1 MSVLGEA
8 GRTRLSIPAIGRP
21 ERPVDP
27 FLEAVREAA
36 GADFTVF
43 GEIGRAADGS
53 ISYLA
58 RDAQRD
64 CLVALK
70 LARRP
75 AAPDEFELEV
85 VQELRDDLPA
95 FDRFCAKCGSA
106 LRAWGRFC
114 PHCGAEVFGDVGP
127 WSPEELRQ
135 AVSDFAGDRYD
146 ILGEMRSQGGR
157 IYFALEKSSGKIEA
171 LRLEKKGAD
180 EFALGLTG
188 VLKPI
193 VQGIPSAPARAHVPS
208 PPPAAPRL
216 AASGDRGEPAR
227 QPGLTAP
234 PAPLH
239 PAAPARGPA
248 PVRPARPR
256 MVDEWVRLGREL
268 WGQILERPVA
278 IVALVVAGMVL
289 LVVVLALLT

>member
-8 GRTRLSIPAIGRP
+8 GRTRLSIPAMGRP

-58 RDAQRD
+58 RDARRD
-64 CLVALK
+64 CLIALK
-70 LARRP
+70 LARR
-75 AAPDEFELEV
+75 AGAPDEFELEV

-95 FDRFCAKCGSA
+95 FDKFCAQCGSA

-114 PHCGAEVFGDVGP
+114 PHCGAEVFGDAGP
-127 WSPEELRQ
+127 WAPEALRQ
-135 AVSDFAGDRYD
+135 AVTDFAGDRYD

-188 VLKPI
+188 VLKPL
-193 VQGIPSAPARAHVPS
+193 VQGTPGAAAPARAA
-208 PPPAAPRL
+208 PPPGPAPHPRPFGGQP
-216 AASGDRGEPAR
+216 APAR
-227 QPGLTAP
+227 QPGLTVP
-234 PAPLH
+234 PAPLRAPTPARA
-239 PAAPARGPA
+239 PAAT
-248 PVRPARPR
+248 RPAGAR

-268 WGQILERPVA
+268 WGQVLDRPAA
-278 IVALVVAGMVL
+278 IVAVVVAAMLL
-289 LVVVLALLT
+289 LVLVLALLT

>member
-8 GRTRLSIPAIGRP
+8 GRTRLSIPAIAGP

-27 FLEAVREAA
+27 FLEAVREVA
-36 GADFTVF
+36 GTDFTVF
-43 GEIGRAADGS
+43 GEIGRATDGS

-58 RDAQRD
+58 RDGRRD

-70 LARRP
+70 LGRR
-75 AAPDEFELEV
+75 ADAPDEFELEV

-95 FDRFCAKCGSA
+95 FDKFCAKCGSA
-106 LRAWGRFC
+106 LRPWGRFC
-114 PHCGAEVFGDVGP
+114 PQCGGEVFGDVGP

-157 IYFALEKSSGKIEA
+157 IYFAREKSSGKIEA

-193 VQGIPSAPARAHVPS
+193 VQGTTPGAGPWPGA
-208 PPPAAPRL
+208 PPPAAPP
-216 AASGDRGEPAR
+216 AGDRARPAPP
-227 QPGLTAP
+227 PGLTAP
-234 PAPLH
+234 S
-239 PAAPARGPA
+239 A
-248 PVRPARPR
+248 PVRPPEPSRGPATSRLAGPR
-256 MVDEWVRLGREL
+256 MVDEWLRLGRRL
-268 WGQILERPVA
+268 WAEILERPPA
-278 IVALVVAGMVL
+278 IVAVVVAGMLL
-289 LVVVLALLT
+289 LVLILALLT